1 LFPTAT
7 DFLSLSLAF
16 AIPFLVVLSLTP
28 RYTRFLAK
36 RGMVVEDVHKVGAP
50 KVPSPAGPLLILSLV
65 VGEVVE
71 FVVSPSIL
79 PLVVAAVV
87 LIAGL
92 VGLVDDLYVLGG
104 KAKPLLLIL
113 AGVPVVVAELFNPT
127 VYSSRLYFPLFF
139 GPTGEHITI
148 FSILILASM
157 PIVANAYNMMDS
169 FNGEISGFTFLT
181 SLALIFGI
189 GLRVFTS
196 PSLAI
201 ARLAVAIPLAAV
213 SLAFYIFNRY
223 PSKVFDGDSGALA
236 FGAMYAVVAVTGGVE
251 FAAIVA
257 IVPAILNS
265 FYILS
270 SVKGFVERRK
280 MDARPTYLGEDG
292 ILHAS
297 KEPSAPTTLVRML
310 LFNGPLSEK
319 GLVREILLLTAFA
332 CLLSAVT
339 SFLTWVI

>member
-1 LFPTAT
+1 MLPTST
-7 DFLSLSLAF
+7 DLLSLSLPF
-16 AIPFLVVLSLTP
+16 AVPFLIVLSLMP

-36 RGMVVEDVHKVGAP
+36 RGTVVEDVHKVGAP

-71 FVVSPSIL
+71 FALSPTIL
-79 PLVVAAVV
+79 PLVIAAVV
-87 LIAGL
+87 LVAGV

-113 AGVPVVVAELFNPT
+113 AGVPVVVAELYNPT
-127 VYSSRLYFPLFF
+127 VYSSRLYFPLF
-139 GPTGEHITI
+139 GPTGEHFTI

-196 PSLAI
+196 PSLATE
-201 ARLAVAIPLAAV
+201 RLAIAVPLAAV

-223 PSKVFDGDSGALA
+223 PSKAFDGDSGALA

-270 SVKGFVERRK
+270 SVRGFVERRK

-292 ILHAS
+292 LLHAS

-310 LFNGPLSEK
+310 LFDGPLSEK
-319 GLVREILLLTAFA
+319 ELVREILLLTAFA

-339 SFLTWVI
+339 SILTWVIR